1 MWIIIYN
8 LYNNNIIVIKKNHY
22 LWLFASSF
30 LCAHTIGHHHR
41 HQNGNLKIVVTRV
54 LGDFVHQKGGVKIV
68 VIAKGG
74 DFVEL
79 QLASPRKASLSF
91 PPWRFPIFTN
101 VHMDHMLTILYLSE
115 ANFSYY
121 CKAFNPHTPKEFHFY
136 TNNHK
141 FD

>member
-8 LYNNNIIVIKKNHY
+8 RYNNNIIVIKKIVMY
-22 LWLFASSF
+22 LWLFVSSF

-41 HQNGNLKIVVTRV
+41 HQNGNLKIVTRV
-54 LGDFVHQKGGVKIV
+54 LGNFVHQKGGVKIV

-79 QLASPRKASLSF
+79 QLASPCKASLSF

-115 ANFSYY
+115 AHFSYY